1 MTDQV
6 IAGHHADLVVAN
18 INGYRPQDGKLFILV
33 GGLIGGGWGAKLT
46 EDGMSAT
53 IAINDGDTHNG
64 PSEQVEVKY
73 PLLVEEYALRQDAG
87 GAGRQRGG
95 LGARQTVRALGEVM
109 FNAQVERV
117 NCRPWGLEGGLSG
130 AGNQVELR
138 RADGEHLRFP
148 SGKVLAYR
156 LNPGDRY
163 TMMSGGGGGFGDP
176 LTRELEAVEHDLT
189 QGYISS
195 EAAEKLFGVIIDSET
210 FAIDAEASEARR
222 AEMRGQG
229 KPADDDL
236 LEIIIDDDA
245 TIMTDAHDGHE
256 HDHAHDHGSGLPPQD
271 DYELRLQLALARRC
285 C

>member
-1 MTDQV
+1 
-6 IAGHHADLVVAN
+6 
-18 INGYRPQDGKLFILV
+18 
-33 GGLIGGGWGAKLT
+33 
-46 EDGMSAT
+46 
-53 IAINDGDTHNG
+53 
-64 PSEQVEVKY
+64 
-73 PLLVEEYALRQDAG
+73 
-87 GAGRQRGG
+87 
-95 LGARQTVRALGEVM
+95 
-109 FNAQVERV
+109 
-117 NCRPWGLEGGLSG
+117 
-130 AGNQVELR
+130 
-138 RADGEHLRFP
+138 
-148 SGKVLAYR
+148 
-156 LNPGDRY
+156 
-163 TMMSGGGGGFGDP
+163 MMSGGGGGFGDP